1 MAQDTKFPVT
11 QAVHFLK
18 QHKVDFT
25 PALYRYEGR
34 GDVAKTAAAA
44 IQAPEE
50 QVYKTLVFQCEG
62 EPLVVLMDAAG
73 TVSLSKLAA
82 ATGHK
87 EKATPCQPRDA
98 ERLSGYQVGGISPF
112 GTRTKMKVV
121 VDELATLQD
130 SIWLNGGSHGF
141 LIQVETQ
148 RIVQILEA
156 VVADIRQ

>member
-1 MAQDTKFPVT
+1 MAQEPKFPVT

-18 QHKVDFT
+18 QHKVEFV

-44 IQAPEE
+44 IQAAEE
-50 QVYKTLVFQCEG
+50 EVYKTLVFQCEG
-62 EPLVVLMDAAG
+62 EPLVVLMDAGG

-112 GTRTKMKVV
+112 GTRTRMKVV
-121 VDELATLQD
+121 VDELATLQER
-130 SIWLNGGSHGF
+130 IWVNGGSHGF
-141 LIQVETQ
+141 LIQVPTSLL
-148 RIVQILEA
+148 VSTLEA
-156 VVADIRQ
+156 LVADIRQ